1 MERHGPRV
9 FVLLVTWAM
18 SLGLGSSGSRA
29 ARPEPMIA
37 NKTDADDALRRF
49 RLSTVTLRT
58 NATAISFDRG
68 AEQTW
73 NPTVG
78 MNLDLS
84 PRYWFS
90 DKLSLALGIDLS
102 GDLTENDLTTY
113 RNEVWLGDTR
123 AVLIARDFATIPG
136 IDVTMSASLGVTL
149 PTSKWSIGE
158 GLIMSVGPSIRLGRA
173 FPDVLGGL
181 NIGYSARFAKNFHRY
196 TTSELATPRIPG
208 CLPGAAANCD
218 SFTHTGVRNVSYRL
232 AHGLDVS
239 LGLADWCFISLE
251 LSAFVTWLHDG
262 IDDPRISLT
271 PQEPTN
277 VRHFFFGDLG
287 VSFLPWS
294 PLEVRLGINTF
305 APQLAPDSTHYLP
318 GLNRFTTIYIDLRFD
333 VAGVMSAL
341 R

>member
-1 MERHGPRV
+1 
-9 FVLLVTWAM
+9 M

-84 PRYWFS
+84 PRYWVS

-232 AHGLDVS
+232 AHGLDVARREGIGDPVAREAAEGGGVGGA
-239 LGLADWCFISLE
+239 GLAVRGLQVRAPPLVYRAE
-251 LSAFVTWLHDG
+251 PARAG
-262 IDDPRISLT
+262 IAAKQRVE
-271 PQEPTN
+271 QG
-277 VRHFFFGDLG
+277 GDVG
-287 VSFLPWS
+287 HP
-294 PLEVRLGINTF
+294 
-305 APQLAPDSTHYLP
+305 AALARAQP
-318 GLNRFTTIYIDLRFD
+318 GALATRPAA
-333 VAGVMSAL
+333 AGPP
-341 R
+341 